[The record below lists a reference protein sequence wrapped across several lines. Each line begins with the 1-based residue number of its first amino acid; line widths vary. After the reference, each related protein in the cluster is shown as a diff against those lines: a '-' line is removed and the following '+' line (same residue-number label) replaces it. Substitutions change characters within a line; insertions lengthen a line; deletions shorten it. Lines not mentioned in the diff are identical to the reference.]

1 MISRKLKAQNRHNLN
16 VKDFLYIENAL
27 DRDLIEEMSS
37 DKIRKVFLETHRFN
51 RIQGY
56 LYSNLLPKNEFEP

>member
-27 DRDLIEEMSS
+27 DKDLIEEMSS
-37 DKIRKVFLETHRFN
+37 DKI
-51 RIQGY
+51 
-56 LYSNLLPKNEFEP
+56 

>member
-1 MISRKLKAQNRHNLN
+1 LN

-37 DKIRKVFLETHRFN
+37 DKMQTAIAKSLITIALDLDLKVTA
-51 RIQGY
+51 
-56 LYSNLLPKNEFEP
+56 